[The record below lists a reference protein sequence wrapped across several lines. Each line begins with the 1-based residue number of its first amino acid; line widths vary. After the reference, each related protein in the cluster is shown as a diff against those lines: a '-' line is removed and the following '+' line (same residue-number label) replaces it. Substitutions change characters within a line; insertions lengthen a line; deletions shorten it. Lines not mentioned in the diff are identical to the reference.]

1 MSPLRF
7 AKRALL
13 GILDGA
19 GFNAR
24 IIDSA
29 WRQRRLLI
37 VCWHGVSIDDEHVW
51 NPSLFMPSE
60 TFRMR
65 LELLRAMRCN
75 VLPLAEALSRLRS
88 TSLPPR
94 SVCLTVDDGD
104 SSFYLRAW
112 PLLREFGFPATL
124 YWTTYYSTRPFAVF
138 DPMLSYLL
146 WKGRERTLVLRE
158 PTLRRDLGTE
168 GERDRAF
175 AAIYECSQSQR
186 WTAEDKE
193 SFLLE
198 LARLLDIDFAQ
209 IKSRRI
215 LHLIRPTEAR
225 TMVSEGLDL
234 QLHTHRHRVPRMR
247 GEFLT
252 ELADNIRMLG
262 QAGVDSPRHFCY
274 PSGSYLP
281 EFAPWLRD
289 NGIESATTCESGLAE
304 STADPFFLPRLIDHQ
319 GLSPGEF
326 KSWLSGIAAMLR
338 GSHGMSQH
346 GFR

>member
-1 MSPLRF
+1 MPPLRL
-7 AKRALL
+7 AKQAVLRV
-13 GILDGA
+13 LDFA

-24 IIDSA
+24 VIDSS

-37 VCWHGVSIDDEHVW
+37 VCWHGISNDDEHLW
-51 NPSLFMPSE
+51 NPGLFMPPE

-65 LELLRAMRCN
+65 LELLREMKCN
-75 VLPLAEALSRLRS
+75 VLPLGEALSRLKS
-88 TSLPPR
+88 ASLPPR

-104 SSFYLRAW
+104 SSFYLKAW
-112 PLLREFGFPATL
+112 PLLREFGYAATL

-146 WKGRERTLVLRE
+146 WKGRERTLALRD
-158 PTLRRDLGTE
+158 PTLSCDLGTAA
-168 GERDRAF
+168 ERDRAF
-175 AAIYECSQSQR
+175 TAIYECSQSQG

-198 LARLLDIDFAQ
+198 LARLLDIDFCK
-209 IKSRRI
+209 IKSRRV

-225 TMVSEGLDL
+225 TMVWEGLDL
-234 QLHTHRHRVPRMR
+234 QLHTHRHRAPRKR

-252 ELADNIRMLG
+252 ELADNIRILG
-262 QAGVDSPRHFCY
+262 EAGVESPRHFCY
-274 PSGSYLP
+274 PSGSHLP

-304 STADPFFLPRLIDHQ
+304 RTGDPFFLPRFIDHQ

-338 GSHGMSQH
+338 GNHKMSHH